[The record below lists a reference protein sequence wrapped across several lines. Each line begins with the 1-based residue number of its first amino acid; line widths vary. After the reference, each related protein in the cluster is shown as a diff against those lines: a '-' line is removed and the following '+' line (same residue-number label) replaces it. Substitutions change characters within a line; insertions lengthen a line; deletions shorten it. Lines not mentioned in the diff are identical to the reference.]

1 MNLDRKSSG
10 KRKAFSAAG
19 RVTGEGVGVWN
30 RTVVCGLW
38 AGTLSTSEVIQR
50 GSWRSSVPHVECVC
64 AMPRVDIGL

>member
-1 MNLDRKSSG
+1 MKKGETPKTERVRSQQVNLDRKSSG

-38 AGTLSTSEVIQR
+38 AGTLSTSEK
-50 GSWRSSVPHVECVC
+50 
-64 AMPRVDIGL
+64 